1 LPKAQILSYIYPYL
15 CPFCT
20 NEHQGMTSN
29 SNSQH
34 IGKLPYLIVGQ
45 GIAGSMLAWFLEK
58 AGESFILI
66 DNNHKHS
73 ASKIAAGI
81 INPITGRRFVK
92 SWMIEEFLPFAKE
105 TYQAIEKELGIKV
118 WKDMDIIR
126 FFLNNAEGNNWLSKT
141 TWEGYDKFLKKEKE
155 AAYLNEIIYDE
166 MGYGTVMGAKVNLGI
181 LVKAFQKYF
190 REKEQIREE
199 VFDYQLLEIEENHV
213 KYKDIL
219 AKKVIFCEGY
229 RAFKNPWFAHLPYES
244 AKGEALILRI
254 PSLKTPDII
263 KKHFFIVPL
272 ENNLF
277 WFGSNYEWE
286 DLTDKPTEVGK
297 EYLIGALKDILKV
310 DYEIVDHL
318 AAVRPV
324 LKDRRP
330 ALGLHPTHS
339 TISILNGMGT
349 KGTSIAPYWAKEMVA
364 FLTKEKPIPAKV
376 NVERFNA
383 N

>member
-1 LPKAQILSYIYPYL
+1 M
-15 CPFCT
+15 T
-20 NEHQGMTSN
+20 NTKSIKE
-29 SNSQH
+29 
-34 IGKLPYLIVGQ
+34 LPYLIVGQ
-45 GIAGSMLAWFLEK
+45 GIAGSMLAWFLAQ
-58 AGESFILI
+58 AGTPFIII
-66 DNNHKHS
+66 DNNHKSS

-92 SWMIEEFLPFAKE
+92 SWMIEDFLPFARQ
-105 TYQAIEKELGIKV
+105 TYQAIEKELAVQV

-166 MGYGTVMGAKVNLGI
+166 MGYGTVMGAKVNLGV
-181 LVKAFQKYF
+181 LVKAFKKYF
-190 REKEQIREE
+190 QAKEQLRTESFE
-199 VFDYQLLEIEENHV
+199 YELLEIEANYV
-213 KYKDIL
+213 KYKDLI

-229 RAFKNPWFAHLPYES
+229 KSAQNPWLNHLPFES

-254 PSLKTPDII
+254 PSLQTPDII

-272 ENNLF
+272 ENDLF
-277 WFGSNYEWE
+277 WFGSNYEWD
-286 DLTDKPTEVGK
+286 DLTDEPTQIGK
-297 EYLIGALKDILKV
+297 DYLVDALKDILKV
-310 DYEIVDHL
+310 DYEIVNHL

-330 ALGLHPTHS
+330 ALGLHPTHKN
-339 TISILNGMGT
+339 IAILNGMGT

-364 FLTKEKPIPAKV
+364 FLTEKKEIPAEVDVQRFKV
-376 NVERFNA
+376 G
-383 N
+383 